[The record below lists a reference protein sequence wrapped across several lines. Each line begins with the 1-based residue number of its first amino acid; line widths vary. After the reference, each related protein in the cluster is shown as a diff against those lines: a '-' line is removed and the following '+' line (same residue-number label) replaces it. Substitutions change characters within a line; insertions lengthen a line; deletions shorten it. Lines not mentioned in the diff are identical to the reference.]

1 MARES
6 LLGEPTHL
14 HAFGLALGAI
24 IAEGRRVDAERE
36 TAPEPIS
43 HADAK
48 ERANSAA
55 QEAIERMVL
64 ATKAVSLADAAVHT
78 LHLRHLADD
87 VEAAV
92 RDGNDEA
99 AQRALFLIERLA
111 RSIFD
116 VLIRETG
123 ADPAELAADYFLASA
138 DRLWPRLA
146 AQDFF
151 AAAVAA
157 FEDQAHD
164 ALSVPAEPTGAMI
177 DAAVQATGCAPAQV
191 RQGFAAMV
199 RAYQQEHAA

>member
-1 MARES
+1 M
-6 LLGEPTHL
+6 
-14 HAFGLALGAI
+14 
-24 IAEGRRVDAERE
+24 DAERE
-36 TAPEPIS
+36 AASEQI
-43 HADAK
+43 AIRLDAK
-48 ERANSAA
+48 ERANGAA
-55 QEAIERMVL
+55 QAAIERMIL

-92 RDGNDEA
+92 RDGNDES

-146 AQDFF
+146 AQNLF

-157 FEDQAHD
+157 FEDQARD
-164 ALSVPAEPTGAMI
+164 TLSVPAEPTGAMI

-199 RAYQQEHAA
+199 RAYQQERAA